1 MLEETRQCHE
11 DVERLERLIVKEFRQ
26 EYSTNGTGYK
36 QSLQQLVMVQG
47 MLERIQE
54 VSGRLVQLY
63 EDGDGRREEEIHRVL
78 RGADAFEAYYRCV
91 DSLKEFYSSSESHSA
106 SQMMIQGYD
115 EGCDGALVQSVLGG
129 YGSVDAYVKSLFSG
143 EEVMGRYLD
152 LMDVYRDEW
161 MVLYGEYSSERGTA
175 APGEAMSYE
184 QYVCGCMGHGHMED
198 LDALYKLKRHGVY
211 IEYLE
216 HVVEYLGGF
225 YRRIHPLKDWDE
237 MYNGTVL
244 VEFERQWGEDLGRAW
259 KSRVFGLNVNGGG
272 EGEDAPDDEDGCMTW
287 ESCKSAE
294 ELEETLGGEKVKAI
308 LASMGLKCGGT
319 VQQRCERL
327 LSVKGKSRDEID
339 PSLFAGKKKKTT
351 KKETVKEDN
360 SQQHA
365 AAALS
370 GDDAMKRIACLEFC
384 IKYLCTVLLERQ
396 WKATMEKLEKRK
408 VQTYEEFVADM
419 HAEMEQ
425 DDAVVLGGQEDE
437 NEDEYSYNPLKLP
450 LGWDGKPIPY
460 WMYKLHGLNHEYK
473 CEICGNATYWGRR
486 PFEKHFTEARH
497 VAGMKAL
504 GIPNTRQF
512 FEITSIAEAVNLW
525 NTLKSKE
532 TAEDLEEFED
542 AEGNIYDKTMFLD
555 LQKQGML

>member
-1 MLEETRQCHE
+1 MTVLEETRQCHE
-11 DVERLERLIVKEFRQ
+11 DVERLERLIVKEFRR
-26 EYSTNGTGYK
+26 EYSVRDSNTNGQK

-54 VSGRLVQLY
+54 LSGKLVHLY
-63 EDGDGRREEEIHRVL
+63 EDGDGRREDEIHRVL

-91 DSLKEFYSSSESHSA
+91 DSMKEFYSSSESHS
-106 SQMMIQGYD
+106 MMIQGYD
-115 EGCDGALVQSVLGG
+115 EASDGALVQRVLGG
-129 YGSVDAYVKSLFSG
+129 YRSVDAYVKSLFSG

-161 MVLYGEYSSERGTA
+161 LGLYGEYIREHGTDG
-175 APGEAMSYE
+175 PGEGMAMSYE
-184 QYVCGCMGHGHMED
+184 QYVGGC
-198 LDALYKLKRHGVY
+198 
-211 IEYLE
+211 LE

-225 YRRIHPLKDWDE
+225 YRRVHPLKDWDE
-237 MYNGTVL
+237 VYKGTVL
-244 VEFERQWGEDLGRAW
+244 VEFERQWDEELGRAW
-259 KSRVFGLNVNGGG
+259 RSRVFGLNDNDG
-272 EGEDAPDDEDGCMTW
+272 EEGAPDGSVTW

-327 LSVKGKSRDEID
+327 LSVKGKSRDQID
-339 PSLFAGKKKKTT
+339 PSLFAGKKTKA
-351 KKETVKEDN
+351 KKEREND
-360 SQQHA
+360 SQHA
-365 AAALS
+365 AAAVS
-370 GDDAMKRIACLEFC
+370 GDDTMQRIARLEFC

-425 DDAVVLGGQEDE
+425 DDNVVLGGQEDE
-437 NEDEYSYNPLKLP
+437 DEEEYSYNPLKLP

-473 CEICGNATYWGRR
+473 CEICGNASYWGRR

-542 AEGNIYDKTMFLD
+542 AEGNIYDKNMFLD